1 MQKFAEIIKEN
12 NFVFNLI
19 NFLKDNRNTRNKKEP
34 ENLYVYK
41 VVCEKIMNDF
51 NISNPEEIY
60 YLLRNNKEM
69 NYLNK
74 SKIEKVKSLLEDT
87 VDE

>member
-1 MQKFAEIIKEN
+1 
-12 NFVFNLI
+12 
-19 NFLKDNRNTRNKKEP
+19 
-34 ENLYVYK
+34 
-41 VVCEKIMNDF
+41 MNDF

-60 YLLRNNKEM
+60 YLLRNNREM

-74 SKIEKVKSLLEDT
+74 SKIEKVKTLLEDT